1 MLSFY
6 LDPGEIN
13 VTLNP
18 TYLKICPKFP
28 LCYTFLSSCLCHQL
42 EPDIISRKYHHL
54 ILKVNTYSVAI
65 GCSPII
71 TPISTS
77 SLNKCGANH
86 KFFFFPLNS
95 WKRHDKWNTE
105 GSAQYRSISFSGDQ
119 TNRVHSLLKPRT
131 IQFNFNSIEFLCI
144 YNLYI

>member
-86 KFFFFPLNS
+86 KFFFFPLTPEKDMTNGTLRV
-95 WKRHDKWNTE
+95 KITE
-105 GSAQYRSISFSGDQ
+105 RNHCLIAAVTALSKNNKCPWSE
-119 TNRVHSLLKPRT
+119 TLL
-131 IQFNFNSIEFLCI
+131 FEWL
-144 YNLYI
+144 LY